1 MSPKKHSLLKQIDA
15 HPATDFQKKVWR
27 ALLDIPQGETW
38 SYGKLATYISHPKAV
53 RAVGT
58 AVGAN
63 PFAPAVPCHRVIRSD
78 GTIGKYSGKGGTEGK
93 RKLLRSE
100 GCDDV

>member
-1 MSPKKHSLLKQIDA
+1 MTPTKQPLLKQIDE
-15 HPATDFQKKVWR
+15 HPATDFQKNVWR
-27 ALLDIPQGETW
+27 ALLDIPRGEVW
-38 SYGKLATYISHPKAV
+38 SYGKLAKYIHHPRAV

-63 PFAPAVPCHRVIRSD
+63 PFAPAVPCHRIIRSD

-93 RKLLRSE
+93 RKLLRCE
-100 GCDDV
+100 GILL

>member
-1 MSPKKHSLLKQIDA
+1 MSSLKSQIQ
-15 HPATDFQKKVWR
+15 HTKATDFKKSVWL
-27 ALLDIPQGETW
+27 ALLQIPRGTVVTYADIAMQIGR
-38 SYGKLATYISHPKAV
+38 PKAV

-78 GTIGKYSGKGGTEGK
+78 GKIGNYSGHGGVPKKRELLKTEGVT
-93 RKLLRSE
+93 L
-100 GCDDV
+100 

>member
-1 MSPKKHSLLKQIDA
+1 MTPTKQSLLKQIDA

-27 ALLDIPQGETW
+27 VLLDIPRGEVW
-38 SYGKLATYISHPKAV
+38 SYGKLAKYIHYPKAV

-63 PFAPAVPCHRVIRSD
+63 PFAPAVPCHRVVRSD
-78 GTIGKYSGKGGTEGK
+78 GTIGMYSGKGGTEGK
-93 RKLLRSE
+93 RKLLE
-100 GCDDV
+100 GEGVKF

>member
-1 MSPKKHSLLKQIDA
+1 M
-15 HPATDFQKKVWR
+15 
-27 ALLDIPQGETW
+27 LDIQRGEVW
-38 SYGKLATYISHPKAV
+38 SYGKLAKYIHHPKAV

-63 PFAPAVPCHRVIRSD
+63 PFAPAVPCHRVVRSD
-78 GTIGKYSGKGGTEGK
+78 GSIGKYSGKGGTEGK

-100 GCDDV
+100 GFLL

>member
-1 MSPKKHSLLKQIDA
+1 MNSTKQLLTKQIDA
-15 HPATDFQKKVWR
+15 HPATTFQKKVWR
-27 ALLDIPQGETW
+27 ALLDIPRGEVW
-38 SYGKLATYISHPKAV
+38 SYGKLARYIHYPKAV

-100 GCDDV
+100 GVTM

>member
-1 MSPKKHSLLKQIDA
+1 MKPTKQSLLKKIDT
-15 HPATDFQKKVWR
+15 HPATNFQKKVWR
-27 ALLDIPQGETW
+27 ALLDIPRGEVW
-38 SYGKLATYISHPKAV
+38 SYGKLAKYIHHPKAV

-63 PFAPAVPCHRVIRSD
+63 PFAPLAPCHRVVRSD

-100 GCDDV
+100 GCKI